1 MSDLEKTQ
9 SRSGAHSQVEDV
21 NANILA
27 QADAPINYDVDGIKG
42 IVRSPYVLGAALLAS
57 FGGFSFGYDQG
68 VISIIL
74 VMPQFHDQ
82 FPETSP
88 DHPRYGFNTGFMT
101 GMLEFG
107 AFIGCLFLPYLADK
121 ISRKWALTIATF
133 FFCVG
138 AIIQTAAHN
147 YGTLVAGRTIG
158 GIGVGT
164 LAMGAPL
171 YISEIAPPNLRGSL
185 LVLESIS
192 IVIGAIVAYWIT
204 FGTRSISG
212 EWAFRLPFALQM
224 APALMVGLGIHFF
237 PFSPRWL
244 AMVGRD
250 EDSLG
255 ALTKLRRVPVSDER
269 VQAEWKGILSEVRFQ
284 QAMVARDHP
293 STNAFTAEL
302 AQWADLFR
310 PRYLKPTTIA
320 LAIPFF
326 QQFSGINAFVYY
338 APTFFAALGQKG
350 DMPLILSGMV
360 NICQLIAGIPTFL
373 FLDQVGRRK
382 LAIGGGFAM
391 AVPHL
396 IMAGVVGKF
405 NSSWDEHPAMG
416 WLGVALI
423 YIYVLC
429 YATSYGPLAWTLPA
443 EIFPNSKRAKGVGA
457 ATAIIWLANFIIGVC
472 VPEMLI
478 KIGWGTYLFF
488 GCFCVAAGVFSFFM
502 VPETA
507 HKSLEQISALF
518 GDHSVAEEQDIR
530 RRIVEEIWTDPKY
543 QVSSDGETPCSGCKK
558 SESHCVRVSNRFR
571 FKRMVASE
579 KKYSFDVNQPW
590 LHASASGD
598 TQKPLAIVDES
609 SKALKSKPI
618 PPPPNPNQPTFE
630 PSITVAQPKAAD
642 QLTAAAEALQSFS
655 QGGPSTQSESSS
667 IATKLSPNAQA
678 RSHQS
683 SPAEAE
689 IFDIGLG
696 GGTQIS
702 NGTADSS
709 HGHASFFNFQPV
721 ATPSSSISTPYTSIS
736 APSPSVPRSIPEGW
750 SRAIV
755 NGRPRRPS
763 LLSQYQSPVFEDP
776 NAESQSVA
784 GSISETPQLGLQEGC
799 LIRCF
804 IENLAA
810 AFDTTDRDRHYVL
823 VVPQRAVYNPLLMYA
838 ICTAAARYLTQLWSN
853 KGPNQV
859 IEYHG
864 IPLPNLNKESAIHYH
879 NKCISY
885 LMGTSTDPAHPCN
898 DDALTAITIL
908 RYHEQVDSHL
918 TGSDSETY
926 VSAVQAVFHAQQED
940 TIGLFSI
947 VYHPPRGADI
957 YAPSMPSLRHSATLI
972 ALRQEIWSVLL
983 YRRPFRLPLYGAED
997 CSQFEP
1003 DMVADDF
1010 DWANRI
1016 LVWCAYVL
1024 KFCFGTSSDNTIDS
1038 EDPKS
1043 RVEQWNALKAFEHNW
1058 DEHLPPH
1065 YKPLAY
1071 QERNPEKGDYFP
1083 IIWHANDCQVLALQH
1098 IELTRI
1104 MLAVHSVKNQ
1114 RLGIGAQAA
1123 NQAFEELLR
1132 DATRKIC
1139 GLALSNHRDQ
1149 PAMVTAGVGISLCG
1163 EYFHDEGEQQAIV
1176 GFMANLESLHAW
1188 PTSSVVDALKTAWG
1202 TK

>member
-250 EDSLG
+250 DDSLG

-310 PRYLKPTTIA
+310 PRYLKRTTIA

-405 NSSWDEHPAMG
+405 NSSWDQHPAMG

-457 ATAIIWLANFIIGVC
+457 ATAMIWLANFIIGVC

-543 QVSSDGETPCSGCKK
+543 QVSS
-558 SESHCVRVSNRFR
+558 
-571 FKRMVASE
+571 
-579 KKYSFDVNQPW
+579 
-590 LHASASGD
+590 
-598 TQKPLAIVDES
+598 
-609 SKALKSKPI
+609 
-618 PPPPNPNQPTFE
+618 
-630 PSITVAQPKAAD
+630 
-642 QLTAAAEALQSFS
+642 
-655 QGGPSTQSESSS
+655 
-667 IATKLSPNAQA
+667 
-678 RSHQS
+678 
-683 SPAEAE
+683 
-689 IFDIGLG
+689 
-696 GGTQIS
+696 
-702 NGTADSS
+702 
-709 HGHASFFNFQPV
+709 
-721 ATPSSSISTPYTSIS
+721 
-736 APSPSVPRSIPEGW
+736 
-750 SRAIV
+750 
-755 NGRPRRPS
+755 
-763 LLSQYQSPVFEDP
+763 
-776 NAESQSVA
+776 
-784 GSISETPQLGLQEGC
+784 
-799 LIRCF
+799 
-804 IENLAA
+804 
-810 AFDTTDRDRHYVL
+810 
-823 VVPQRAVYNPLLMYA
+823 
-838 ICTAAARYLTQLWSN
+838 
-853 KGPNQV
+853 
-859 IEYHG
+859 
-864 IPLPNLNKESAIHYH
+864 
-879 NKCISY
+879 
-885 LMGTSTDPAHPCN
+885 
-898 DDALTAITIL
+898 
-908 RYHEQVDSHL
+908 
-918 TGSDSETY
+918 
-926 VSAVQAVFHAQQED
+926 
-940 TIGLFSI
+940 
-947 VYHPPRGADI
+947 
-957 YAPSMPSLRHSATLI
+957 MP
-972 ALRQEIWSVLL
+972 
-983 YRRPFRLPLYGAED
+983 
-997 CSQFEP
+997 
-1003 DMVADDF
+1003 
-1010 DWANRI
+1010 
-1016 LVWCAYVL
+1016 
-1024 KFCFGTSSDNTIDS
+1024 
-1038 EDPKS
+1038 
-1043 RVEQWNALKAFEHNW
+1043 
-1058 DEHLPPH
+1058 
-1065 YKPLAY
+1065 
-1071 QERNPEKGDYFP
+1071 
-1083 IIWHANDCQVLALQH
+1083 
-1098 IELTRI
+1098 
-1104 MLAVHSVKNQ
+1104 
-1114 RLGIGAQAA
+1114 
-1123 NQAFEELLR
+1123 
-1132 DATRKIC
+1132 
-1139 GLALSNHRDQ
+1139 
-1149 PAMVTAGVGISLCG
+1149 
-1163 EYFHDEGEQQAIV
+1163 
-1176 GFMANLESLHAW
+1176 
-1188 PTSSVVDALKTAWG
+1188 
-1202 TK
+1202 

>member
-88 DHPRYGFNTGFMT
+88 DHPRYGSNTGFMT

-121 ISRKWALTIATF
+121 ISRKWALTITTF

-171 YISEIAPPNLRGSL
+171 YISEIAPPNLRGSH

-212 EWAFRLPFALQM
+212 EWAFRLLFALQM

-255 ALTKLRRVPVSDER
+255 ALTKLRRVTVSDER

-310 PRYLKPTTIA
+310 PRYLKRTTIA

-326 QQFSGINAFVYY
+326 QHFSGINAFVYY

-405 NSSWDEHPAMG
+405 NSSWDEHPAMD
-416 WLGVALI
+416 
-423 YIYVLC
+423 IYVLC

-443 EIFPNSKRAKGVGA
+443 EIFPSSKRAKGVGA
-457 ATAIIWLANFIIGVC
+457 ATAMIWLANFIIGVC

-518 GDHSVAEEQDIR
+518 RDHSVAEEQDIR

-543 QVSSDGETPCSGCKK
+543 QVSS
-558 SESHCVRVSNRFR
+558 
-571 FKRMVASE
+571 
-579 KKYSFDVNQPW
+579 
-590 LHASASGD
+590 
-598 TQKPLAIVDES
+598 
-609 SKALKSKPI
+609 
-618 PPPPNPNQPTFE
+618 
-630 PSITVAQPKAAD
+630 
-642 QLTAAAEALQSFS
+642 
-655 QGGPSTQSESSS
+655 
-667 IATKLSPNAQA
+667 
-678 RSHQS
+678 
-683 SPAEAE
+683 
-689 IFDIGLG
+689 
-696 GGTQIS
+696 
-702 NGTADSS
+702 
-709 HGHASFFNFQPV
+709 
-721 ATPSSSISTPYTSIS
+721 
-736 APSPSVPRSIPEGW
+736 
-750 SRAIV
+750 
-755 NGRPRRPS
+755 
-763 LLSQYQSPVFEDP
+763 
-776 NAESQSVA
+776 
-784 GSISETPQLGLQEGC
+784 
-799 LIRCF
+799 
-804 IENLAA
+804 
-810 AFDTTDRDRHYVL
+810 
-823 VVPQRAVYNPLLMYA
+823 
-838 ICTAAARYLTQLWSN
+838 
-853 KGPNQV
+853 
-859 IEYHG
+859 
-864 IPLPNLNKESAIHYH
+864 
-879 NKCISY
+879 
-885 LMGTSTDPAHPCN
+885 
-898 DDALTAITIL
+898 
-908 RYHEQVDSHL
+908 
-918 TGSDSETY
+918 
-926 VSAVQAVFHAQQED
+926 
-940 TIGLFSI
+940 
-947 VYHPPRGADI
+947 
-957 YAPSMPSLRHSATLI
+957 MP
-972 ALRQEIWSVLL
+972 
-983 YRRPFRLPLYGAED
+983 
-997 CSQFEP
+997 
-1003 DMVADDF
+1003 
-1010 DWANRI
+1010 
-1016 LVWCAYVL
+1016 
-1024 KFCFGTSSDNTIDS
+1024 
-1038 EDPKS
+1038 
-1043 RVEQWNALKAFEHNW
+1043 
-1058 DEHLPPH
+1058 
-1065 YKPLAY
+1065 
-1071 QERNPEKGDYFP
+1071 
-1083 IIWHANDCQVLALQH
+1083 
-1098 IELTRI
+1098 
-1104 MLAVHSVKNQ
+1104 
-1114 RLGIGAQAA
+1114 
-1123 NQAFEELLR
+1123 
-1132 DATRKIC
+1132 
-1139 GLALSNHRDQ
+1139 
-1149 PAMVTAGVGISLCG
+1149 
-1163 EYFHDEGEQQAIV
+1163 
-1176 GFMANLESLHAW
+1176 
-1188 PTSSVVDALKTAWG
+1188 
-1202 TK
+1202 

>member
-9 SRSGAHSQVEDV
+9 SRSGAHSLVEDV

-121 ISRKWALTIATF
+121 ISRKWALTITTF

-171 YISEIAPPNLRGSL
+171 YISEIAPPNLRGSH

-212 EWAFRLPFALQM
+212 EWAFRLLFALQM

-255 ALTKLRRVPVSDER
+255 ALTKLRRVTVSDER
-269 VQAEWKGILSEVRFQ
+269 VQAKWKGILSEVRFQ

-310 PRYLKPTTIA
+310 PRYLKRTTIA

-396 IMAGVVGKF
+396 IMAGVVGKYLRPLLR
-405 NSSWDEHPAMG
+405 DIVRP
-416 WLGVALI
+416 LGVD
-423 YIYVLC
+423 
-429 YATSYGPLAWTLPA
+429 LARRD
-443 EIFPNSKRAKGVGA
+443 FPNSKRAKGVGA
-457 ATAIIWLANFIIGVC
+457 ATAMIWLANFIIGVC

-543 QVSSDGETPCSGCKK
+543 QVS
-558 SESHCVRVSNRFR
+558 N
-571 FKRMVASE
+571 
-579 KKYSFDVNQPW
+579 
-590 LHASASGD
+590 

-609 SKALKSKPI
+609 SKNPKGKPI

-630 PSITVAQPKAAD
+630 ASITVAQPKAAD

-655 QGGPSTQSESSS
+655 QGGLSSQSGSASDL
-667 IATKLSPNAQA
+667 AMRLSPNAQT

-683 SPAEAE
+683 SPADAE
-689 IFDIGLG
+689 TFGIGLG
-696 GGTQIS
+696 DGTQLP
-702 NGTADSS
+702 NGTAGSS

-721 ATPSSSISTPYTSIS
+721 ATPSSSISIPYTSIS

-776 NAESQSVA
+776 DVESSSVA

-810 AFDTTDRDRHYVL
+810 AVRLSRHDTPSRRTLKYPFASNQFQVLTQFGHIQFDTTDRDRHYVL

-885 LMGTSTDPAHPCN
+885 LMDTSTDPAHPCN
-898 DDALTAITIL
+898 DDALTAIMIL

-947 VYHPPRGADI
+947 IYHPPRGADI

-983 YRRPFRLPLYGAED
+983 YGRPFRLPLYGAED

-1071 QERNPEKGDYFP
+1071 QERNPEKDDYFP
-1083 IIWHANDCQVLALQH
+1083 IIWRANDCQVLALQH

-1139 GLALSNHRDQ
+1139 GLALPNHRDQ

-1188 PTSSVVDALKTAWG
+1188 PTSSVVDALRTAWG